1 MRPRS
6 IVLGYPDSAPMK
18 IQVAGLSQGVHR
30 FSFRVPAA
38 QLSLG
43 EKFTQEVD
51 VDAVLERTATEISL
65 EARVRTGGQFVCDR
79 CVAEFD
85 LALTPS
91 YRMLYVWDG
100 ADTTPLDPSEV
111 QVVSPSMAVI
121 DLSEDVRQTL
131 LLAVPFKLLCRE
143 ECRGLCPGCG
153 ADLNREAC
161 RCTDAP
167 GESPLAGLREVLKN
181 RTLSEE

>member
-1 MRPRS
+1 
-6 IVLGYPDSAPMK
+6 MK

-38 QLSLG
+38 QLMLG
-43 EKFTQEVD
+43 DEFTQEVD
-51 VDAVLERTATEISL
+51 VDAVLDRTATEIAL
-65 EARVRTGGQFVCDR
+65 KAGVRTGGQFVCDR
-79 CVAEFD
+79 CVAEFN

-91 YRMLYVWDG
+91 YHMLYVWDG
-100 ADTTPLDPSEV
+100 ADTAHLDRSEV
-111 QVVSPSMAVI
+111 QVVNPSLAVI
-121 DLSEDVRQTL
+121 DLSEDVRQTI

-143 ECRGLCPGCG
+143 DCRGLCPGCG

-161 RCTDAP
+161 RCPEAP

>member
-1 MRPRS
+1 
-6 IVLGYPDSAPMK
+6 MK
-18 IQVAGLSQGVHR
+18 IQVAGLSQGAHR

-38 QLSLG
+38 QLMLG
-43 EKFTQEVD
+43 DEFTHDVD
-51 VDAVLERTATEISL
+51 VDVVLDRTATEIAL
-65 EARVRTGGQFVCDR
+65 KADIRTGGQFVCDR
-79 CVAEFD
+79 CVAEFN

-100 ADTTPLDPSEV
+100 ADTTHLDPSEV
-111 QVVSPSMAVI
+111 QVVSPSLAVV
-121 DLSEDVRQTL
+121 DMSEDVRQTI
-131 LLAVPFKLLCRE
+131 LLAVPLKLLCRE
-143 ECRGLCPGCG
+143 DCRGLCPGCG

-161 RCTDAP
+161 RCLEAP

>member
-1 MRPRS
+1 
-6 IVLGYPDSAPMK
+6 MK

-43 EKFTQEVD
+43 DQFSQDVE

-65 EARVRTGGQFVCDR
+65 EGWIRTRGRFVCDR

-85 LALTPS
+85 LPLDPS

-100 ADTTPLDPSEV
+100 ADTSNLDPSEV
-111 QVVSPSMAVI
+111 QVVSPSLAVI
-121 DLSEDVRQTL
+121 DLSEDVRQTI
-131 LLAVPFKLLCRE
+131 LLAVPLKLLCSE

-153 ADLNREAC
+153 VDLNKEPC
-161 RCTDAP
+161 RCTDAQ
-167 GESPLAGLREVLKN
+167 GDHPLGGLREALKH

>member
-1 MRPRS
+1 
-6 IVLGYPDSAPMK
+6 MK

-30 FSFRVPAA
+30 FSFRIPAA
-38 QLSLG
+38 RLALG
-43 EKFTQEVD
+43 EEFSQEVD
-51 VDAVLERTATEISL
+51 IDAVLDRTATEISL
-65 EARVRTGGQFVCDR
+65 EAEVRTGGQFVCDR
-79 CVAEFD
+79 CVAAFN

-100 ADTTPLDPSEV
+100 ADASHLDPSEV

-121 DLSEDVRQTL
+121 DLSEDVRQTI
-131 LLAVPFKLLCRE
+131 LLAVPFKLLCSE
-143 ECRGLCPGCG
+143 DCRGLCPGCG

-161 RCTDAP
+161 RCMEVP
-167 GESPLAGLREVLKN
+167 GESPLESLREVLKN